1 MQYEELKSR
10 IHSCLQN
17 KKGRRLCNIFERRHG
32 SAAGL
37 PFEEWVKEVLSDK
50 RDSNC
55 GFNAYLQEDFISFIV
70 ERLREDLGKS
80 NEEIR
85 KIIRNKTWWGIEDY
99 VISDNQLN
107 DALKKKAP
115 RIYQGSMAD
124 IIVYYGKDKL
134 QPSDYL
140 DDINNVLLINVKSH
154 DEEKP
159 SRPPNIISALRLLK
173 FGRDLLRRGR
183 DFLEKANLLFLGI
196 YYKEVENEVENKNK
210 CVVITDIQIRDLFKL
225 NVDRMPSI
233 NFDAAIQ
240 IQWHIRDM
248 IEDEHM
254 DKLTFLEKL
263 AEKYQREWR
272 EFMRY
277 RTNEMEEI
285 VNEVINLITKLRS
298 NR

>member
-1 MQYEELKSR
+1 MKYEELKNR
-10 IHSCLQN
+10 ISSCLRN
-17 KKGRRLCNIFERRHG
+17 KKGGRLCNIFERRHG

-37 PFEEWVKEVLSDK
+37 PFERWVKEVLSDK

-70 ERLREDLGKS
+70 ERLRKDLRKS

-85 KIIRNKTWWGIEDY
+85 KIIRNETWWGIEDY
-99 VISDNQLN
+99 VISDSQLDN
-107 DALKKKAP
+107 ALKGKAP
-115 RIYQGSMAD
+115 DIYQGSMAD

-154 DEEKP
+154 DEKKR

-173 FGRDLLRRGR
+173 FGRDLLKRGR
-183 DFLEKANLLFLGI
+183 NFLEKANLLFVGI
-196 YYKEVENEVENKNK
+196 YYEEVENGVGNKNR
-210 CVVITDIQIRDLFKL
+210 CVIIKDIHIRDLFKL
-225 NVDRMPSI
+225 RVDAMPPI

-240 IQWHIRDM
+240 IQWHVREM
-248 IEDEHM
+248 KEDEHI

-263 AEKYQREWR
+263 AEKYQKEWR
-272 EFMRY
+272 GFMTS

-285 VNEVINLITKLRS
+285 VKQVRDLITKLRS
-298 NR
+298 NQ